1 MKKYTLIELLVAMGI
16 FAFMMLLLMNFF
28 GISTDLMTR
37 ENTRAEKL
45 YEGGTFSLKL
55 RQDLANIVTADATY
69 NIDYDYSA
77 SEVKLRFFSDTWDN
91 TGVRNAGTTLAVSY
105 VYNANDFTVKRYVR
119 TTTMPGGFDTATPP
133 YSYGTELETDTYGA
147 VILEGV
153 EDFQVKIYENGG
165 LATFKDVD
173 NDNAGVSQYQTTV
186 SGTMNLATMHP
197 DAINFKV
204 TLNNMTIL
212 ENSSIGDNRR
222 LGARRTIRYQ
232 QLMGYKE

>member
-91 TGVRNAGTTLAVSY
+91 TGVRDAGEILAVSY
-105 VYNANDFTVKRYVR
+105 VYSANDFTIKRYVR
-119 TTTMPGGFDTATPP
+119 TTTMPGGFDTASPP
-133 YSYGTELETDTYGA
+133 YNYGAELETDTYGA

-153 EDFQVKIYENGG
+153 EDFQVLLYGNDG
-165 LATFKDVD
+165 LATFDD
-173 NDNAGVSQYQTTV
+173 ADGTNDGETKV
-186 SGTMNLATMHP
+186 SGTFNAVAMHP
-197 DAINFKV
+197 DAMNFKV
-204 TLNNMTIL
+204 TLNNMSIL
-212 ENSSIGDNRR
+212 ENSSDGDNRR
-222 LGARRTIRYQ
+222 LGARRTISYQ